1 MELKD
6 FIRTRR
12 LALHKTLEDIAVV
25 TGVSRATVLRW
36 ETGAIRSLRQDKLNK
51 LAKALEV
58 TPTMLLQAGES
69 SSEPQTEEEMEMAEY
84 LEYLK
89 NRSEMRM
96 LFSASKDA
104 TKEDIMKAVEII
116 ERLKTESGE

>member
-12 LALHKTLEDIAVV
+12 LALHKTLEDIAIV

-58 TPTMLLQAGES
+58 TPTMLLQAGEPA
-69 SSEPQTEEEMEMAEY
+69 SELQTEDEMEMAEY

-96 LFSASKDA
+96 LFSVSKDA
-104 TKEDIMKAVEII
+104 TKQDIMKAVEII
-116 ERLKTESGE
+116 ERLKAESGE

>member
-12 LALHKTLEDIAVV
+12 LALHKTLEDIAIV

-58 TPTMLLQAGES
+58 TPTMLLQAGEP
-69 SSEPQTEEEMEMAEY
+69 SSELQTEDEMEMAEY

-96 LFSASKDA
+96 LFSVSKDA
-104 TKEDIMKAVEII
+104 TKQDIMKAVEII
-116 ERLKTESGE
+116 ERLKAESGE